1 MLILI
6 LTDNQYLQAFIFSLE
21 KGSNGLNH
29 SSPGLHLRLKK
40 YPQQNFSLP
49 LLGGFPLSINTVW
62 KTLRHKDNFALKLIK
77 NYYLFSMIFPVT
89 QGVCSLKCLL
99 NVEDFSENHVIKC

>member
-6 LTDNQYLQAFIFSLE
+6 LTDNQYLQNFIFSLE

-29 SSPGLHLRLKK
+29 SSPGSHLRLKK

-49 LLGGFPLSINTVW
+49 HWGDSPSSL
-62 KTLRHKDNFALKLIK
+62 TLFGK
-77 NYYLFSMIFPVT
+77 P
-89 QGVCSLKCLL
+89 
-99 NVEDFSENHVIKC
+99 